1 MLRLLGL
8 VLVASSLCCWTGTA
22 AAERRAYVLVGT
34 DSPFVSHRYRGSP
47 FATEVS
53 RFVRALTVLEDGR
66 IVLMTDGGTL
76 SVVDTLGRITDVA
89 RLPDPY
95 GPTRPGVARYELERE
110 RGGTLLAVVAGRIFR
125 LAPDFSYAEVTIA
138 GVRDARGVDPLDD
151 GGFLLAAGHRVFRVS
166 ADGSATPLAGS
177 GSARRAQ
184 EGPALGSP
192 AGAPLDVVQRADGAM
207 AFTDARSHS
216 VLEVRDG
223 LTRRLAGGGR
233 NARDLPSAGRP
244 ARSVRLFLFDGGG
257 LEELDD
263 GSLALVTD
271 AGLRAVASGRI
282 RELVRGAADPP
293 RGFPP
298 VWAGDRAGRSWL
310 YAPTTFAP
318 TTGEWVLGGYNGLM
332 LVTRPDGG
340 SSRLAAAVLSS
351 TQRSVWRR
359 AVSISL
365 TQPARV
371 VVRVRSGGRVVATG
385 QRDAPAGLSTLR
397 LSRALPGRV
406 STVELRARAGSG
418 AFASHSRRVLGLSRL
433 PLAAARRTL
442 RAWGHPGGDAWVE
455 VTNCRR
461 LGTRRIRCRLMA
473 GGDGTTDV
481 NERVTLTLRRDGW
494 IEARSTLGRARLE
507 VL

>member
-1 MLRLLGL
+1 MIRLIGL
-8 VLVASSLCCWTGTA
+8 ILVASSFCFWTGTA
-22 AAERRAYVLVGT
+22 GAERRAYVLVGT
-34 DSPFVSHRYRGSP
+34 DSSFVSHRYRGSP
-47 FATEVS
+47 FATDVT
-53 RFVRALTVLEDGR
+53 RHVRALTVLEDGR

-76 SVVDTLGRITDVA
+76 SVVDPLGRIADVA

-95 GPTRPGVARYELERE
+95 GPTRPSAAGYDLERE
-110 RGGTLLAVVAGRIFR
+110 RGGTLLAVVAGRVFR
-125 LAPDFSYAEVTIA
+125 VAPDFSYAEVAIA
-138 GVRDARGVDPLDD
+138 GAGGARGVDPLDG
-151 GGFLLAAGHRVFRVS
+151 GGFLLAARHRVFRVS
-166 ADGSATPLAGS
+166 PDGSATPLAGS
-177 GSARRAQ
+177 GSSRRAQ
-184 EGPALGSP
+184 EGSALASP
-192 AGAPLDVVQRADGAM
+192 AGAPLDVVQRADGAI

-223 LTRRLAGGGR
+223 LIRRLAGGGR
-233 NARDLPSAGRP
+233 DARELRSAGRP
-244 ARSVRLFLFDGGG
+244 ARSVQMFLSDGGG

-271 AGLRAVASGRI
+271 DGLRAVASGRI
-282 RELVRGAADPP
+282 RELVRGASDPP
-293 RGFPP
+293 HGFPP
-298 VWAGDRAGRSWL
+298 VWAGDRVGRSWL
-310 YAPTTFAP
+310 YAPTAFA
-318 TTGEWVLGGYNGLM
+318 TTAGEWVLGGYNGLM

-351 TQRSVWRR
+351 TQRTVWRR
-359 AVSISL
+359 KVSISL

-385 QRDAPAGLSTLR
+385 ERDAPAGRSTLR

-418 AFASHSRRVLGLSRL
+418 AFASHSRRVLGRPRL

-442 RAWGHPGGDAWVE
+442 RAWGYPGGDAWVE

-461 LGTRRIRCRLMA
+461 LGTRRIRCRLMG
-473 GGDGTTDV
+473 GGDGTTTV
-481 NERVTLTLRRDGW
+481 NERDTLTLRRDGW
-494 IEARSTLGRARLE
+494 IEARSPYGRALVE